1 MRSIRFF
8 LMAAWLCLSLGAFA
22 QTTTYQVAPFP
33 VGNDNN
39 DGINNPLATI
49 TEAID
54 RAADNDII
62 KVLAGEYEEGNILVN
77 KPLTITGLG
86 ENASLAPAVGDTQ
99 LFNITV
105 GGVTIVGLELI
116 GNTNANAIL
125 LGGGNGLTIRQNTIS
140 GFASGIVVAQNAGV
154 SISNNF
160 INNNTNGIQIETGA
174 SITGTISENN
184 LSGNTN
190 KAILNGSG
198 VLVNAPNNW
207 WSSEGS
213 ILQDVTGSITGN
225 IEYSP
230 WLKLS
235 TDTELQT
242 EGFQPN
248 FAALAIYKRNNDD
261 PELLDNA
268 FSALDE
274 SGQLTLYGS
283 TISFNALDVDKAATL
298 IGVTYN
304 NNTPVIENLSVSLIN
319 NNGVSINNVIQVN
332 EITLNSG
339 NIIVDSE
346 QNGRLRL
353 TDQAIEGLSEQNG
366 RIIGRVTSIPKNV
379 PANETF
385 SALGI
390 TIAPNDETGSDALT
404 NLFVER
410 ITGGAGIIQNQV
422 NGETFQSIRTY
433 WNISVDNDNF
443 SSRSLTLSWSSI
455 YDNNV
460 FPSVAI
466 VWKNSGSEIV
476 EDNWVQVNEI
486 PINAVVSATE
496 RSIEVDVSSFSQYTV
511 SDVNKPLPVELTSFS
526 ASLLEPHVE
535 LNWETASEINSD
547 FFAVERSEN
556 GKDFK
561 EVGRLKAA
569 GNSNVPLEYRYIDEQ
584 VANRLSGS
592 VFYRLRTVDF
602 DGSFEYSDITTV
614 TLSDDDI
621 PMITAFAR
629 EGQQSLKLFTRAI
642 EPGDYRVWITDLSG
656 RKVFEQDL
664 QLAPKESYELGV
676 GSLSQSIYL
685 IRCEGKQLALSN
697 KFRVEEVD

>member
-8 LMAAWLCLSLGAFA
+8 LLAAWLCLSLGAFA

-77 KPLTITGLG
+77 KSLTITGLG

-99 LFNITV
+99 LFNITI
-105 GGVTIVGLELI
+105 GGVTIEGLELI
-116 GNTNANAIL
+116 GNTDANAIL

-140 GFASGIVVAQNAGV
+140 GFATGIVVAQNAGV
-154 SISNNF
+154 TNLNISNNF
-160 INNNTNGIQIETGA
+160 INANENGVVINPGA
-174 SITGTISENN
+174 QITGVINDNN
-184 LSGNTN
+184 LSDNTSD
-190 KAILNGSG
+190 A
-198 VLVNAPNNW
+198 LVNSSNNQIDASFNWWGEATIASVTGAISAPN
-207 WSSEGS
+207 
-213 ILQDVTGSITGN
+213 GN
-225 IEYSP
+225 VNNLIDYNP
-230 WLKLS
+230 WLNSALDINS
-235 TDTELQT
+235 NPND
-242 EGFQPN
+242 GFQPSFNTLIVRKQNNSSVLGEAIDRLNVEGRLFIYNKISSASAYEAITVDKIVTLSGAGGQNPVLTGLTLESNTTINGNITLNNITLNGYTVNVSTLETSKLSLPLIAAVSLSSQEGEVVGPVITLPEQIESGESIQALGVSISGGVEPLGAVTIQRNAGTEAVINESQGFQSVKTIWDITVGNNN
-248 FAALAIYKRNNDD
+248 FAPRDVTFQWLAAD
-261 PELLDNA
+261 
-268 FSALDE
+268 
-274 SGQLTLYGS
+274 
-283 TISFNALDVDKAATL
+283 
-298 IGVTYN
+298 
-304 NNTPVIENLSVSLIN
+304 
-319 NNGVSINNVIQVN
+319 NNGVDLNTIVIWKNPGPTEIVTEWIPVN
-332 EITLNSG
+332 ADDPK
-339 NIIVDSE
+339 VAV
-346 QNGRLRL
+346 Q
-353 TDQAIEGLSEQNG
+353 EGDL
-366 RIIGRVTSIPKNV
+366 
-379 PANETF
+379 
-385 SALGI
+385 
-390 TIAPNDETGSDALT
+390 
-404 NLFVER
+404 
-410 ITGGAGIIQNQV
+410 
-422 NGETFQSIRTY
+422 
-433 WNISVDNDNF
+433 ISV
-443 SSRSLTLSWSSI
+443 T
-455 YDNNV
+455 
-460 FPSVAI
+460 
-466 VWKNSGSEIV
+466 
-476 EDNWVQVNEI
+476 
-486 PINAVVSATE
+486 VS
-496 RSIEVDVSSFSQYTV
+496 VSSFSQYTV
-511 SDVNKPLPVELTSFS
+511 SDANKPLPVELTSFS

-569 GNSNVPLEYRYIDEQ
+569 GDSDVPLQYRYIDEQ
-584 VANRLSGS
+584 IANRLSGS

-676 GSLSQSIYL
+676 GNLSQSIYL
-685 IRCEGKQLALSN
+685 IRCEGRELALSN
-697 KFRVEEVD
+697 KFRVEEID